1 MFTAEQ
7 YRAKAAEF
15 RTLLNDT
22 SCSPN
27 ETSEFRDL
35 EQTYTTLAENEE
47 WMAVNIDRTFRR
59 RKYRDNRTGLT
70 DEEEKILSVL
80 GGGRDHAVEYYP
92 YKTPTGAVRLREH
105 HRSFAADN
113 AAERPDRPLSSRS
126 QG

>member
-59 RKYRDNRTGLT
+59 RKYRDNRTALA
-70 DEEEKILSVL
+70 DEEEQILRCLGAAVISGILSL
-80 GGGRDHAVEYYP
+80 PSSNGSCS
-92 YKTPTGAVRLREH
+92 TPRAPSVIC
-105 HRSFAADN
+105 
-113 AAERPDRPLSSRS
+113 SR
-126 QG
+126 QRR